1 MMMSQIPPRLDR
13 LIKENGRATQ
23 VTGIAFSSSLIATR
37 LQLEADMESAL
48 LSAARRK
55 PDRKGHG
62 RNLSRTGQDLNP

>member
-37 LQLEADMESAL
+37 LQLEADMESA
-48 LSAARRK
+48 SW
-55 PDRKGHG
+55 
-62 RNLSRTGQDLNP
+62 